1 MFLHMKKFWLFAIL
15 ALSLAGCR
23 SSSTG
28 GGSTPAGGGG
38 TPAGEEAAASAAV
51 YTTNDIYEDILFFE
65 SRVNAGERTL
75 FLENHQA
82 IGDAILDACPIY
94 FPEFPLLNCAR
105 IFVSNVLKESTFYQF
120 EVNETDTE
128 FPTLGLLQIRRS
140 STVEDFNAYGNTSV
154 LQARDVYFADP
165 TNDEM
170 MHILYNIHLGMWYIS
185 LHGRSNAQYAR
196 VYCTDRETIEANP
209 GTLTVGL
216 SSHRIG
222 PTAYREG
229 DAGDL
234 ATAQNYVDE
243 IRTDYLSLF
252 TAEGQTPDADYFN
265 QTLPYLAS
273 LCR

>member
-1 MFLHMKKFWLFAIL
+1 MRILLITTLLF
-15 ALSLAGCR
+15 LSLTACR

-28 GGSTPAGGGG
+28 GGAGGGTTPAGNEPTAEGG
-38 TPAGEEAAASAAV
+38 TATNTAAYSSD
-51 YTTNDIYEDILFFE
+51 NIYEDILFFE
-65 SRVNAGERTL
+65 SRVNSAERAL
-75 FLENHQA
+75 FLENYRA
-82 IGDAILDACPIY
+82 IGDAILSACPVY

-120 EVNETDTE
+120 EAHETDAE

-140 STVEDFNAYGNTSV
+140 STVGDFNTYGNPAP
-154 LQARDVYFADP
+154 LQERGIYFADP
-165 TNDEM
+165 TDDQM
-170 MHILYNIHLGMWYIS
+170 MNIGYNIHLGMWYIS

-196 VYCTDRETIEANP
+196 IYCEERETVEADP

-222 PTAYREG
+222 PTAYQEG
-229 DAGDL
+229 DPGDL

-252 TAEGQTPDADYFN
+252 AAEGQTPDADHFN